1 MTNPIGFGKSENKY
15 ECCYAAIVN
24 LPPRLRFN
32 MDVIQLLELTNAKA
46 FKAYG
51 AARIL
56 SGVNP
61 AGIAPCMM
69 KTSRQ
74 TCADWKRVLA
84 HRVWNSAWSLT
95 LHASQTVTLT
105 PTICHTPN
113 FIEPSPQPLPQ
124 PSL

>member
-61 AGIAPCMM
+61 AGIAVDDENFA
-69 KTSRQ
+69 
-74 TCADWKRVLA
+74 ADMRRLEEGA
-84 HRVWNSAWSLT
+84 RT
-95 LHASQTVTLT
+95 ECET
-105 PTICHTPN
+105 
-113 FIEPSPQPLPQ
+113 QPGL
-124 PSL
+124 